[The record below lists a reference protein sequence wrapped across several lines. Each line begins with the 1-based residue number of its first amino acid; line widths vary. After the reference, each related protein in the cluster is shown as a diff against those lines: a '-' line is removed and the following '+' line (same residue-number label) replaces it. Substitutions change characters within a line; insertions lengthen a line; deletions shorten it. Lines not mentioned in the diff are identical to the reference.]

1 MASISQHRFLQATKG
16 KIILGFLL
24 AFLVLLMVWGLNQVA
39 FKKILTTVDDISA
52 PNDRLRTVTN
62 LTHQLASLDQTQKD
76 LALKKPGNLSN
87 FYKESKKIKLGLDT
101 LKNLYSNDS
110 SQLKRLQSIQNL
122 LGVRDKQFVEYLKVR
137 EGLVNNKSFSEQ
149 VDKLNEMV
157 GSRLRNA
164 DSAVLTTKTTTSTTT
179 VAPEDEEKSRGF
191 FNRLFGKKKSE
202 VYKIINEELE
212 IKRDTLQGASEDS
225 IIRSMEGSL
234 QNIAI
239 EQQVKSQRFIKREAV
254 LAEANTKL
262 TQQMLNILKEVES
275 EVVEQISQ
283 NGTEAK
289 ALVNQEIK
297 QIGYILIAFFVFT
310 GVLLYFILTD
320 ISRSNTYR
328 RELELAKDEAEYH
341 GKAKQRFLS
350 NMSHEIRTPLQ
361 SILGYAEVVK
371 QQENANKKDLDAIYQ
386 SSVHLLQIVNEV
398 LDYNRI
404 VSGELSLEVTRFN
417 IRKLLEEVFDAMHP
431 LAEKKGLL
439 LVKDFDLENLSYIE
453 GDAFRLKQVLF
464 NLIGNA
470 VKFTLKGEVVFSVS
484 CKQQGDDL
492 YFNFVIKDTGIG
504 FSEDNIEKIFNEFEQ
519 VDFPEKNQINQT
531 GSGLGLSI
539 VKSLIES
546 QGGRINVSSKE
557 GVGTTF
563 TFHLKYKIAENLE
576 TELDTKTVAEIN
588 NEGKVWVIDDDRLIL
603 DLCGMI
609 FTSQAINYQ
618 AFGNADEVL
627 AMPIDTDL
635 KYVLIDMRL
644 PGISGVE
651 LCQQLRTKLAKDV
664 KFYAITAQVL
674 PDEREGVLKA
684 GFDGLIMKP
693 FRAEDLLSIFDRKP
707 ISSTN
712 ATFDLSAL
720 HKMTG
725 GNEELMARILNR
737 FKTDS
742 ANDIF
747 ELKEALTKGDDAK
760 TSLIVHRFAG
770 RIGQIGAKDLGL
782 AFRQMEQNI
791 ADTDAITE
799 AQKAEIQSLIIRL
812 ERLVE
817 DLDQQ
822 SYAMP

>member
-16 KIILGFLL
+16 KIILGFFL
-24 AFLVLLMVWGLNQVA
+24 AFFVLLMVWGLNQIA
-39 FKKILTTVDDISA
+39 FKKILTTVEDISA

-62 LTHQLASLDQTQKD
+62 LSHQLASLDQTQKD
-76 LALKKPGNLSN
+76 LALKKPGNLTH
-87 FYKESKKIKLGLDT
+87 FYSESKKVKLGLDT
-101 LKNLYSNDS
+101 LKRLYSDDA
-110 SQLKRLQSIQNL
+110 SQLKRLKSIQNL
-122 LGVRDKQFVEYLKVR
+122 LAVRDKQFVEYLKVR

-149 VDKLNEMV
+149 VEKLNEMV
-157 GSRLRNA
+157 GNRLRGS
-164 DSAVLTTKTTTSTTT
+164 DSAILTTKTTTSTTT
-179 VAPEDEEKSRGF
+179 VAPEEEEKSRGF

-212 IKRDTLQGASEDS
+212 IKRDTLQGATEDS

-234 QNIAI
+234 QNIAL
-239 EQQVKSQRFIKREAV
+239 EQEVKSKRFVRREAV
-254 LAEANTKL
+254 LAEANSKL

-361 SILGYAEVVK
+361 SILGYSELVK
-371 QQENANKKDLDAIYQ
+371 QQENANRKDLDAIYQ

-404 VSGELSLEVTRFN
+404 VSGELSLEVVKFD
-417 IRKLLEEVFDAMHP
+417 IGKLLNEVFDAMQP
-431 LAEKKGLL
+431 LAEKKD
-439 LVKDFDLENLSYIE
+439 LVLQKDFDLENISFIE

-470 VKFTLKGEVVFSVS
+470 VKFTLKGEILVAVS
-484 CKQQGDDL
+484 CKQQEDDL
-492 YFNFVIKDTGIG
+492 HFNFVIQDTGIG
-504 FSEDNIEKIFNEFEQ
+504 FSEDNIDKIFNEFEQ
-519 VDFPEKNQINQT
+519 VNFPEKNMVNQT

-546 QGGRINVSSKE
+546 QGGRINVRSKE

-563 TFHLKYKIAENLE
+563 TFHLKYKMATQPVGELTVTQNL
-576 TELDTKTVAEIN
+576 KIN
-588 NEGKVWVIDDDRLIL
+588 NQGKVWVIDDDRLIL
-603 DLCGMI
+603 DLCGLI
-609 FTSQAINYQ
+609 FSNAEISYE
-618 AFGNADEVL
+618 AFNNATEVL
-627 AMPIDTDL
+627 AWPIPSDL

-651 LCQQLRTKLAKDV
+651 LCKQLRSKLPDNV

-674 PDEREGVLKA
+674 PDERAGVLQD

-693 FRAEDLLSIFDRKP
+693 FRAEDLLAIFDRVEV
-707 ISSTN
+707 SVNNNS
-712 ATFDLSAL
+712 FDLSAL

-725 GNEELMARILNR
+725 GNEELLNRILNR
-737 FKTDS
+737 FKTDCG
-742 ANDIF
+742 NDIIS
-747 ELKEALTKGDDAK
+747 LKNALATNDDET

-770 RIGQIGAKDLGL
+770 RIGQIGAKNLGL
-782 AFRQMEQNI
+782 AFRQMEQEVEVTNTV
-791 ADTDAITE
+791 TDL
-799 AQKAEIQSLIIRL
+799 QKAQIEKLIIEL
-812 ERLVE
+812 EALMSQLKT
-817 DLDQQ
+817 DN
-822 SYAMP
+822 